1 MVPESVNVYWYDPL
15 LADSMIKHFVAK
27 RLPHM
32 DKKMDAVIIAVV
44 HMQFCNMTIRE
55 IRVYG

>member
-1 MVPESVNVYWYDPL
+1 MNVYRYDPL